1 MPTSLFLVVEIF
13 EHVANWWKQYS
24 EELSDISGVGSSRA
38 IDGASELSDEVQ
50 PIHRAVDGDLRV
62 RQSETCL
69 HSASFYFIDE

>member
-50 PIHRAVDGDLRV
+50 PIH
-62 RQSETCL
+62 
-69 HSASFYFIDE
+69 